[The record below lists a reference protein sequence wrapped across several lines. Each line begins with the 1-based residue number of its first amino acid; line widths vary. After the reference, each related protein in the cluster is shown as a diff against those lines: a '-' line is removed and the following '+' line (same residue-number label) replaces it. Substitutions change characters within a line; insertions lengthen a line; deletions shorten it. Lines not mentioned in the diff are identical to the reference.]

1 MDLQDYPRPKH
12 DNGRGIHWFPTLG
25 QRRPIVDQNVARLVD
40 LKLRWLVLW
49 NGLDDAALLVN
60 DHLIKKLVAAGI
72 APIMHVY
79 LRPIAPLDDAALTRL
94 HRLVAYYRD
103 PLRRV
108 DYFQLFYEPNVADEW
123 TQGQMPAEPVQAF
136 LDAWLPAAQEVINAG
151 GLPGFAPLWQGG
163 EYDDQK
169 FLSEGLTAIL
179 QRGQQSILDKAWIAV
194 HNYNLPGNLG
204 GPVAG
209 NLAGNSGGPVA
220 GNLAGNSGG
229 PVAGNLP
236 GNLGETVAGNGASDA
251 EGNADGFDRFAWVD
265 RTVTGIL
272 GRALPIL
279 TTEGGTRPGEP
290 PYGDGASETQVT
302 ADTVAAYERLK
313 TAPDSY
319 FCYCPWLF
327 GNLLGGGDEPAWEP
341 MAWFRGDGGQQPVV
355 EAVRQLEDFPRR
367 PPSVEQ
373 PIQQA
378 PGERFFEETQH
389 WVRGA
394 FLEFFTRYGLD
405 LCGFPLGEAA
415 VENGLPTQ
423 YFQKLVMEEYW
434 PGRIR
439 LRPVGEEVVDLR
451 VQLGRLQEQG
461 MAGPGPLVPT
471 GEAVVASPQNAD
483 SAPAVSAAQANEVGR
498 LREERDQLA
507 KQVAALQVG
516 GASGELASVAAAEI
530 YKLQARVEEQEK
542 ALAAAREAVDA
553 DGIELRRQAAQAMA
567 DRDRLAARLQDLNGR
582 IVNGEVYEI
591 VSREAIQ
598 VADLVKEQETRLA
611 SADTKIAQLEKERGQ
626 LTRQVKPLEKQVATL
641 QAQIAAAQAQV
652 AAAQA
657 QPALTE
663 AEARELRDRLAALE
677 SQLTSA
683 QDQIKQLEAGK
694 AQLVGQNEELQT
706 TLRQALAVPPPDP
719 VEIHELRDRIA
730 QLEAALADSQAAVQ
744 AMMTDK
750 PMISQVMDK
759 WKSAQ
764 QASAGGDSARVQ
776 ALQAR
781 LTELEQE
788 LRRDE
793 PQSRAADGRSTG
805 QGALA
810 AAESDLGRLRELR
823 ARVTELDA
831 FVGASQA
838 EIRRLKEHNKQRA
851 S

>member
-25 QRRPIVDQNVARLVD
+25 QRRAVVDQNVARLVD

-79 LRPIAPLDDAALTRL
+79 VRPIAPLDDAALTRL
-94 HRLVAYYRD
+94 HRLVAFYRD

-123 TQGQMPAEPVQAF
+123 SQGQMPAEPVRAF
-136 LDAWLPAAQEVINAG
+136 LDAWLPAAQEVVNVG

-163 EYDDQK
+163 DYDDRR
-169 FLSEGLTAIL
+169 FLSEALAAIQ
-179 QRGQQSILDKAWIAV
+179 QRGQQSILEKAWIAV
-194 HNYNLPGNLG
+194 HNYNLGYA
-204 GPVAG
+204 VA
-209 NLAGNSGGPVA
+209 N
-220 GNLAGNSGG
+220 
-229 PVAGNLP
+229 
-236 GNLGETVAGNGASDA
+236 NGAEAPDS
-251 EGNADGFDRFAWVD
+251 NANGFGRFAWVD
-265 RTVTGIL
+265 KTVAGLI

-290 PYGDGASETQVT
+290 PYGDGAEEDQVT

-355 EAVRQLEDFPRR
+355 EAVRQMDDFSRR
-367 PPSVEQ
+367 PSAAEQ
-373 PIQQA
+373 PIPQA
-378 PGERFFEETQH
+378 SGERFFDETRF

-405 LCGFPLGEAA
+405 LCGYPLGEAA

-439 LRPVGEEVVDLR
+439 LRPVGEEVVDLH
-451 VQLGRLQEQG
+451 VQLTRLQQQETQ
-461 MAGPGPLVPT
+461 GPG
-471 GEAVVASPQNAD
+471 A
-483 SAPAVSAAQANEVGR
+483 SAPAGETAAASASGGEAATVSEAQAEEVKR

-507 KQVAALQVG
+507 QKMASLQVG
-516 GASGELASVAAAEI
+516 SASGELATVAAAEI
-530 YKLQARVEEQEK
+530 YKLQARVADQEK

-553 DGIELRRQAAQAMA
+553 DSGERRKQAAQVTAE
-567 DRDRLAARLQDLNGR
+567 RDRLAARLQDLNGR

-591 VSREAIQ
+591 VSREAIE
-598 VADLVKEQETRLA
+598 VADLVKEQETRLVN
-611 SADTKIAQLEKERGQ
+611 ADTKIAQLEKERGQ
-626 LTRQVKPLEKQVATL
+626 LSRQLKPLEKQVGAL
-641 QAQIAAAQAQV
+641 QAQV

-663 AEARELRDRLAALE
+663 AELREMQDRLAALE
-677 SQLTSA
+677 SQLTGA
-683 QDQIKQLEAGK
+683 QDQIKQLEADK
-694 AQLVGQNEELQT
+694 AQLAGQNEELQAS
-706 TLRQALAVPPPDP
+706 LQQAQAVPPPDP

-730 QLEAALADSQAAVQ
+730 ELEAALADSQAAVQ
-744 AMMTDK
+744 AMMVDK
-750 PMISQVMDK
+750 PLISQVMDK

-764 QASAGGDSARVQ
+764 QVAASGGDSARTQ

-793 PQSRAADGRSTG
+793 PQTRASDGRSTS
-805 QGALA
+805 QGRLAGA

-823 ARVTELDA
+823 ARVAELDA

-838 EIRRLKEHNKQRA
+838 EIRRLKEQNKQLAGHIAELEAKQPPRYDA
-851 S
+851 R

>member
-25 QRRPIVDQNVARLVD
+25 QRRAIVDQNVARLVD

-60 DHLIKKLVAAGI
+60 DHLIKKLTAAGI

-94 HRLVAYYRD
+94 HRLVAFYRD
-103 PLRRV
+103 PPRRV

-123 TQGQMPAEPVQAF
+123 SQGQMPGEPVQAF

-163 EYDDQK
+163 DYDDQK
-169 FLSEGLTAIL
+169 FLSEALTAIL
-179 QRGQQSILDKAWIAV
+179 RRGQQSILDKAWIAV
-194 HNYNLPGNLG
+194 HNYNLGD
-204 GPVAG
+204 PVAG
-209 NLAGNSGGPVA
+209 NLRESVTGNLDYPVA
-220 GNLAGNSGG
+220 N
-229 PVAGNLP
+229 
-236 GNLGETVAGNGASDA
+236 NGDA
-251 EGNADGFDRFAWVD
+251 NGNADGFERFAWVD
-265 RTVTGIL
+265 STVTGIL

-290 PYGDGASETQVT
+290 PYGDGADEAQVT
-302 ADTVAAYERLK
+302 TDTLAAYERLK

-367 PPSVEQ
+367 PPAVEQ
-373 PIQQA
+373 SIAQA

-451 VQLGRLQEQG
+451 VQLVQFQQQG
-461 MAGPGPLVPT
+461 AAGTGGSAPT
-471 GEAVVASPQNAD
+471 GEAAVSSPQGAE
-483 SAPAVSAAQANEVGR
+483 SAPAVSVALADEVRR
-498 LREERDQLA
+498 LREERDQLVR
-507 KQVAALQVG
+507 QVASLQVG
-516 GASGELASVAAAEI
+516 GASGELATVAAAEI
-530 YKLQARVEEQEK
+530 YKLQARVAEQEK
-542 ALAAAREAVDA
+542 ALVTARETVDA
-553 DGIELRRQAAQAMA
+553 DSVEIRKQAAQVAA
-567 DRDRLAARLQDLNGR
+567 ERDRLAARLQDLNGR
-582 IVNGEVYEI
+582 IVNGEVFEI

-598 VADLVKEQETRLA
+598 VAELVKEQETRLA
-611 SADTKIAQLEKERGQ
+611 GADAKITQLEKERGQ
-626 LTRQVKPLEKQVATL
+626 LSRQVKPLEKQVATL
-641 QAQIAAAQAQV
+641 QAQIAAAQAQI

-663 AEARELRDRLAALE
+663 AEAREMRDRLAALE
-677 SQLTSA
+677 SQFTYA
-683 QDQIKQLEAGK
+683 QDQIKQLEADK
-694 AQLVGQNEELQT
+694 AQLAGQNEELQAS
-706 TLRQALAVPPPDP
+706 LQQAQAVPPPDP

-764 QASAGGDSARVQ
+764 QASAGGDSAKVQ

-781 LTELEQE
+781 LTELERE
-788 LRRDE
+788 IRRDE
-793 PQSRAADGRSTG
+793 PQTRAADGRSSG

-810 AAESDLGRLRELR
+810 AAQESDLGRLRELR
-823 ARVTELDA
+823 ARVADLDA

-838 EIRRLKEHNKQRA
+838 EIRRLKEQNKQLAGHIAELEAKQPPRYDA
-851 S
+851 H

>member
-25 QRRPIVDQNVARLVD
+25 QRRAIVDQNVARLVD

-60 DHLIKKLVAAGI
+60 DHLIKKLTAAGI

-94 HRLVAYYRD
+94 HRLVAFYRD
-103 PLRRV
+103 PPRRV

-123 TQGQMPAEPVQAF
+123 SQGQMPGEPVQAF

-163 EYDDQK
+163 DYDDQK
-169 FLSEGLTAIL
+169 FLSEALTAIL
-179 QRGQQSILDKAWIAV
+179 RRGQQSILDKAWIAV
-194 HNYNLPGNLG
+194 HNYNLRES
-204 GPVAG
+204 VA
-209 NLAGNSGGPVA
+209 N
-220 GNLAGNSGG
+220 
-229 PVAGNLP
+229 
-236 GNLGETVAGNGASDA
+236 NGAGDA
-251 EGNADGFDRFAWVD
+251 NGSADGFERFAWVD
-265 RTVTGIL
+265 STVTGIL

-290 PYGDGASETQVT
+290 PYGDGADEAQVT
-302 ADTVAAYERLK
+302 TDTLSAYERLK

-367 PPSVEQ
+367 PPAVEQ
-373 PIQQA
+373 SIAQA

-451 VQLGRLQEQG
+451 VQLVQFQQQG
-461 MAGPGPLVPT
+461 AAGSGGSAPT
-471 GEAVVASPQNAD
+471 GEAAVSSPQGAE
-483 SAPAVSAAQANEVGR
+483 SAPAVSVALADEVRR
-498 LREERDQLA
+498 LREERDQLVR
-507 KQVAALQVG
+507 QVASLQVG
-516 GASGELASVAAAEI
+516 GASGELATVAAAEI
-530 YKLQARVEEQEK
+530 YKLQARVAEQEK
-542 ALAAAREAVDA
+542 ALVTARETVDA
-553 DGIELRRQAAQAMA
+553 DSVEIRKQAAQVAA
-567 DRDRLAARLQDLNGR
+567 ERDRLAARLQDLNGR
-582 IVNGEVYEI
+582 IVNGEVFEI

-598 VADLVKEQETRLA
+598 VAELVKEQETRLA
-611 SADTKIAQLEKERGQ
+611 GADAKITQLEKERGQ
-626 LTRQVKPLEKQVATL
+626 LSRQVKPLEKQVATL
-641 QAQIAAAQAQV
+641 QAQIAAAQAQI

-663 AEARELRDRLAALE
+663 AEAREMRDRLAALE
-677 SQLTSA
+677 SQFTHA
-683 QDQIKQLEAGK
+683 QDQIKQLEADK
-694 AQLVGQNEELQT
+694 AQLAGQNEELQAS
-706 TLRQALAVPPPDP
+706 LQQAQAVPPPDP

-764 QASAGGDSARVQ
+764 QASAGGDSAKVQ

-781 LTELEQE
+781 LTELERE
-788 LRRDE
+788 IRRDE
-793 PQSRAADGRSTG
+793 PQTRAADGRSTG

-810 AAESDLGRLRELR
+810 AAQESDLGRLRELR
-823 ARVTELDA
+823 ARVADLDA

-838 EIRRLKEHNKQRA
+838 EIRRLKEQNKQLAGHIAELEAKQPPRYDA
-851 S
+851 H